1 MVPADLELNGW
12 MMWRS
17 KNDEIW
23 KRVEFLRMN
32 KMDIHLPQQKLGWTK
47 NRFPLNNIQCHQ
59 ERIDGGNHTP
69 ISLGLSWPRF
79 LTNPSFVSGD
89 RHLQLGIKSDSH
101 LSLRLGAIHANC
113 QVSIS
118 SVSMHEGTAS
128 GEKKLM
134 DETRG
139 GKWMIL
145 PGGHNYILQTISEVN
160 LSYV

>member
-1 MVPADLELNGW
+1 MVPADLELLWVNDVK
-12 MMWRS
+12 S
-17 KNDEIW
+17 QKNDKIR

-32 KMDIHLPQQKLGWTK
+32 KMDIFPQQKLRWTK
-47 NRFPLNNIQCHQ
+47 NSFLTKKIYHQ

-134 DETRG
+134 DGTRG
-139 GKWMIL
+139 
-145 PGGHNYILQTISEVN
+145 
-160 LSYV
+160 